1 LIEICRELPRNSSD
15 ARRCEQF
22 NQSPRGVA
30 KKVAINLSRFNREI
44 ADRSKSSAR
53 KIARQMIV

>member
-1 LIEICRELPRNSSD
+1 LIEICRELPRNSSG
-15 ARRCEQF
+15 AWRCEQF
-22 NQSPRGVA
+22 NQSSRVMA